1 MRRGRT
7 DQGRSEPTP
16 IAHHATLTASFTRRY
31 GHAGRAQ
38 PLHDGEGLASE
49 DRELALFDAMVSEWA
64 TELGESP
71 ASVAAEL
78 HRLILAHDRGADDES
93 DGEREEEERRLL
105 AHFDHEAAARQRASM
120 RSWRAHETQMVLQM
134 RAEAELRSLRSRA
147 PPPTR
152 LASSTAEVSRL
163 EAMHKRQAELL
174 RQARQRRRALAA
186 LASADRGGEEEEA
199 YEDDEAAKAGEAVA
213 EEAAEDTGGYDPRR
227 GQSLTE
233 LLQSKRKL
241 ARRQHREKLQASLL
255 AKLEAEHGLMVAQG
269 EGEQNRLR
277 SGGEVEETRRRSKQQ
292 RGASGRSSS
301 RDVTRLSQEA
311 VRQDSHA
318 RARAALLRAR
328 CGRAGAPSSCASR
341 AAVRVAVRV

>member
-1 MRRGRT
+1 
-7 DQGRSEPTP
+7 
-16 IAHHATLTASFTRRY
+16 
-31 GHAGRAQ
+31 
-38 PLHDGEGLASE
+38 
-49 DRELALFDAMVSEWA
+49 
-64 TELGESP
+64 
-71 ASVAAEL
+71 
-78 HRLILAHDRGADDES
+78 
-93 DGEREEEERRLL
+93 
-105 AHFDHEAAARQRASM
+105 
-120 RSWRAHETQMVLQM
+120 
-134 RAEAELRSLRSRA
+134 
-147 PPPTR
+147 
-152 LASSTAEVSRL
+152 
-163 EAMHKRQAELL
+163 MHKRQAELL

-186 LASADRGGEEEEA
+186 LAGADRGGEEEEA
-199 YEDDEAAKAGEAVA
+199 YEDDEATKAGEAVA

-269 EGEQNRLR
+269 EGEQNRPR
-277 SGGEVEETRRRSKQQ
+277 SGDEVEETRRRSKQQ
-292 RGASGRSSS
+292 RGATGMATGRSSS